1 MLHNTRWWWFGPHLL
16 YLICLSQFYAYFY
29 RAEIHSFPL
38 MEFESNHLSWMK
50 LVSSTYCWG
59 IYFSNQ
65 NVWSI
70 LCACQKNPKILAAW
84 VLANVSRRSVLKTF
98 RFYPVLQMLLHTVKS
113 CDKYFSVNIKY
124 LKNKRM
130 AVLSLVIRWL
140 SATSVC
146 IIMYGTQSKTQSPVS
161 GFYSQ
166 IICEMVV
173 SKKKKKKIQGAISW
187 AYCMQLWLITCS
199 G

>member
-1 MLHNTRWWWFGPHLL
+1 MFWASC
-16 YLICLSQFYAYFY
+16 LISDLSCTILFLSLQSRDAFL
-29 RAEIHSFPL
+29 L

-59 IYFSNQ
+59 IQFSNQ

-70 LCACQKNPKILAAW
+70 LCACQKNLKILASW

-124 LKNKRM
+124 LKNKRL
-130 AVLSLVIRWL
+130 AVLSLVIHWL
-140 SATSVC
+140 NATSIF
-146 IIMYGTQSKTQSPVS
+146 IIMYRSQSRRNP
-161 GFYSQ
+161 YL
-166 IICEMVV
+166 VV
-173 SKKKKKKIQGAISW
+173 
-187 AYCMQLWLITCS
+187 L
-199 G
+199 

>member
-1 MLHNTRWWWFGPHLL
+1 M
-16 YLICLSQFYAYFY
+16 CLPKKY
-29 RAEIHSFPL
+29 
-38 MEFESNHLSWMK
+38 
-50 LVSSTYCWG
+50 
-59 IYFSNQ
+59 
-65 NVWSI
+65 
-70 LCACQKNPKILAAW
+70 PKILAAW

-140 SATSVC
+140 SATSVF

-166 IICEMVV
+166 IICEMVL
-173 SKKKKKKIQGAISW
+173 SKKKKKNPRSHQLGILYAIMIHNLLWVINGKIYVASPGLLVSDISPISV
-187 AYCMQLWLITCS
+187 YS
-199 G
+199 K